1 MKVTNVK
8 SVYYEIVKHKN
19 EIKRIVD
26 YVKKGDISGFT
37 PPSALVGE
45 YNYPNVSVGVIFT
58 EDNKAQIY
66 DAPKLWAANNFKVAD
81 IFSLRTKL
89 VNATK
94 NFNVNNINL
103 EELERIRL
111 AVISSNELNI
121 DLKVSNV
128 NLPKIDKD
136 DFYQHGVK
144 TKLERF
150 KINDNFKIDRKIEN
164 VYYDRDLKAQDGIKM
179 LYNSKID
186 ENKISKV
193 LSVGAMGVKRKLV
206 PTKWSITAVD
216 DSIGKEE
223 IDRVKT
229 FKKGEGYLIK
239 TGQLF
244 GNHFTF
250 IFLKGPWSFEL
261 LETWNRDAENVFMGS
276 GDYEFYNGR
285 KEYVKNTAG
294 AYYAVRLAVLE
305 KLLELKEQY
314 SVLVVREI
322 LPEYFVP
329 LGVWIVREGAR
340 RALEGETLSA
350 QDLQTALSIAK
361 SKILFPA
368 NLEKRSVLLTRFRTQ
383 TTLL

>member
-19 EIKRIVD
+19 EIKKIVD

-81 IFSLRTKL
+81 VFSLRTQL
-89 VNATK
+89 INASK

-121 DLKVSNV
+121 DLKVSSV

-144 TKLERF
+144 TKLEKF
-150 KINDNFKIDRKIEN
+150 KINDNFKIDQKIEKI
-164 VYYDRDLKAQDGIKM
+164 YYDNDLKAQEGIKM
-179 LYNSKID
+179 LYSSKID
-186 ENKISKV
+186 ENKISKI

-223 IDRVKT
+223 IDKVKA
-229 FKKGEGYLIK
+229 FKKGEDYLIK
-239 TGQLF
+239 TGQFL
-244 GNHFTF
+244 GNRFTF

-261 LETWNRDAENVFMGS
+261 LETWNRDAESVFMGS

-329 LGVWIVREGAR
+329 LGVWVVREGAR
-340 RALEGETLSA
+340 KALEGESLPA
-350 QDLQTALSIAK
+350 QDLQTALAIAK

-368 NLEKRSVLLTRFRTQ
+368 NLEKRSVLLTMLRTQ
-383 TTLL
+383 TTLI

>member
-19 EIKRIVD
+19 EIKKIVD
-26 YVKKGDISGFT
+26 YVKKGDINGFT

-58 EDNKAQIY
+58 DDNKAQIY
-66 DAPKLWAANNFKVAD
+66 DAPKLWAANNFKVED
-81 IFSLRTKL
+81 VFSLRTKL
-89 VNATK
+89 INASK
-94 NFNVNNINL
+94 NFNVNNIDL

-111 AVISSNELNI
+111 AVVSSNELNV
-121 DLKVSNV
+121 DLKVSSI
-128 NLPKIDKD
+128 NLPRIDKN

-144 TKLERF
+144 TKLEKF
-150 KINDNFKIDRKIEN
+150 KINDNFKIDQRIEKI
-164 VYYDRDLKAQDGIKM
+164 YYDKDMKAQEGIKF

-186 ENKISKV
+186 ENKISKI

-216 DSIGKEE
+216 DSLGKEQIE
-223 IDRVKT
+223 KIKE
-229 FKKGEGYLIK
+229 FKKGEDYRIQ
-239 TGQLF
+239 TGQFF

-250 IFLKGPWSFEL
+250 LFLKGPWSFEL
-261 LETWNRDAENVFMGS
+261 LETWNRDANNVFMGS

-305 KLLELKEQY
+305 KLMQLKEQY

-329 LGVWIVREGAR
+329 LGVWVVREGAR
-340 RALEGETLSA
+340 KALEGESISVS
-350 QDLQTALSIAK
+350 DMQTALAIAK

-368 NLEKRSVLLTRFRTQ
+368 NLERRSKLISMLKTQ
-383 TTLL
+383 TTLI